1 MSTKMST
8 TELTKEQLQD
18 RLLALHKASLEIIQ
32 DISLESL
39 LERIATLACEQA
51 GAQYAAL
58 GVNNDQ
64 GRVEQFIPIGM
75 NEAEIETMPHPPVG
89 LGLIG
94 ALMNKRD
101 SIRLRDLTQDPRSS
115 GFPKGHPPMNSFLGV
130 PIALGDRNLGQI
142 YLTNKLDGPEFTP
155 EDQLMIEMLAAYA
168 AIAISNAR
176 MYRGLIQRDRILT
189 RRNENLALLNEL
201 SSTLATSSDIDEILE
216 KALNQIMDYLQL
228 EVGEFFLMQEDRRSL
243 KLAMHHGDI
252 VECHLAQQ
260 LFQIRRGL
268 CGGNRQRWI
277 TAPVGFADR

>member
-18 RLLALHKASLEIIQ
+18 RLLALHKASLEMIQ

-252 VECHLAQQ
+252 VDAIWHNNYFKLGE
-260 LFQIRRGL
+260 GY
-268 CGGNRQRWI
+268 GGNRQRWI